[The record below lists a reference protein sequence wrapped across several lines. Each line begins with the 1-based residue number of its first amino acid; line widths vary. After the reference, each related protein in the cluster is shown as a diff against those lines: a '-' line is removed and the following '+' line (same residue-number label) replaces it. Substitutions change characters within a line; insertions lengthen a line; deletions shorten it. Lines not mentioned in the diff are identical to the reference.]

1 MPLVLAFLGFFM
13 TEEAVAFLGVTP
25 SKRLLE
31 AHHDLFPSIAP
42 LVARYWPFYEPDHLV
57 PHCTLAMGVA
67 DKARVIEVLSSFELP
82 VVAHVEA
89 VHIVEIPGGWSRF
102 AVEGSSGSGL

>member
-1 MPLVLAFLGFFM
+1 
-13 TEEAVAFLGVTP
+13 
-25 SKRLLE
+25 
-31 AHHDLFPSIAP
+31 
-42 LVARYWPFYEPDHLV
+42 
-57 PHCTLAMGVA
+57 MGVA